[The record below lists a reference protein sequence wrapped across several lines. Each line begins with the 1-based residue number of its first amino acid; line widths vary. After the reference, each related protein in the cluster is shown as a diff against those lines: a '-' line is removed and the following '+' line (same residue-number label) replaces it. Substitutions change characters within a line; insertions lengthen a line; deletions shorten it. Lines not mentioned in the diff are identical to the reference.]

1 MARAYPA
8 ADYAPPR
15 RRGRV
20 YEDDLR
26 GALAD
31 PGEEDPPPRRSAAD
45 DLVDSVLPA
54 SLDWQGLVRAYPLP
68 ALAVAAIG
76 GYWLGRMRGP
86 RILGALTAFA
96 ASSVTQ
102 AANDILGEDLFEDD

>member
-26 GALAD
+26 GALAED
-31 PGEEDPPPRRSAAD
+31 DPPPRRSAAD

-54 SLDWQGLVRAYPLP
+54 SLDWQRLVRAYPLP

-102 AANDILGEDLFEDD
+102 AANDILGEDL

>member
-26 GALAD
+26 GVLAED
-31 PGEEDPPPRRSAAD
+31 DPPPSRSAAD
-45 DLVDSVLPA
+45 ALVDSVLPA

-102 AANDILGEDLFEDD
+102 AANDILGEDLVEDD

>member
-1 MARAYPA
+1 MARGVPA

-26 GALAD
+26 GVLA
-31 PGEEDPPPRRSAAD
+31 EEDEPPPRSAAD
-45 DLVDSVLPA
+45 DVIDSVLPA
-54 SLDWQGLVRAYPLP
+54 NLDWRGLVRAYPLP

-76 GYWLGRMRGP
+76 GYWLGRKRAP
-86 RILGALTAFA
+86 SILGALTAFA

-102 AANDILGEDLFEDD
+102 AANDILGEDVFEDD

>member
-1 MARAYPA
+1 
-8 ADYAPPR
+8 
-15 RRGRV
+15 
-20 YEDDLR
+20 
-26 GALAD
+26 
-31 PGEEDPPPRRSAAD
+31 
-45 DLVDSVLPA
+45 
-54 SLDWQGLVRAYPLP
+54 VRAYPLP